1 MDRDAAVAFCREKCL
16 KETTVRHLISVE
28 GVMRALAGRFDE
40 DPDLWGLTG
49 LFHDLDQDHTGDE
62 GLGHAELAASWL
74 REEGVDERIVNGVL
88 AHAYERYRTDLMSRA
103 VVHAD
108 AVSGL
113 LVASA
118 LVRPEKAD
126 GMKVSSVKKK
136 LKEKAFAPGVNREE
150 ILDVESSIGLPLDD
164 FIAVSIGGLQ
174 SVAAEIGLVADARR
188 SGGIVNIR
196 PATQDDVEFLQK
208 MLYEAARWN
217 PDWPREPMEE
227 VLAEPMLT
235 RFHEGWGRPGDA
247 GVIAELDGVPVGAAW
262 YRLFT
267 AEEPGYGFVDEK
279 IPELGLAVEPLHRRK
294 GIGGTLLRA
303 LMVQAREEG
312 FQSLSLSVAV
322 HNRSRMMYQRVGFE
336 RVTEDETGS
345 WTMVVNL

>member
-49 LFHDLDQDHTGDE
+49 LFHDLDQDHTGDD
-62 GLGHAELAASWL
+62 GVGHAELAASWL

-150 ILDVESSIGLPLDD
+150 ITDVEASIGLPLDE

-174 SVAAEIGLVADARR
+174 SVAAEIGLVA
-188 SGGIVNIR
+188 
-196 PATQDDVEFLQK
+196 
-208 MLYEAARWN
+208 
-217 PDWPREPMEE
+217 
-227 VLAEPMLT
+227 
-235 RFHEGWGRPGDA
+235 
-247 GVIAELDGVPVGAAW
+247 GAQQ
-262 YRLFT
+262 
-267 AEEPGYGFVDEK
+267 G
-279 IPELGLAVEPLHRRK
+279 
-294 GIGGTLLRA
+294 
-303 LMVQAREEG
+303 EEG
-312 FQSLSLSVAV
+312 S
-322 HNRSRMMYQRVGFE
+322 
-336 RVTEDETGS
+336 
-345 WTMVVNL
+345 